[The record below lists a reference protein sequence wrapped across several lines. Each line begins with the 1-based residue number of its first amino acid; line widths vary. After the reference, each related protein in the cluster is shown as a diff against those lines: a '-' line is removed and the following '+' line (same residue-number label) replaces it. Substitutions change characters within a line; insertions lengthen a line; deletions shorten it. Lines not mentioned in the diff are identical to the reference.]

1 MRISQTLLTTE
12 KEAPQDAELISHKL
26 MLRAGLIRKQ
36 ASGIYSWL
44 PMGLKVIR
52 KIETI
57 IREEMSKVH
66 ANEIL
71 MPSIIPS
78 ELWNETGRWDKYGS
92 ELLKVQDRNEREFC
106 YGPTHEEVITDI
118 ARKEIRSYKQLP
130 LNLYQIQTKFRDEIR
145 PRFGVMRSREFIMK
159 DAYSFHETNQ
169 CLNHTYNIMYDAYC
183 NILNRIGL
191 DFRAVQADSGAIG
204 GNTSHEFQVLANAGE
219 DTIYYSDQSDYAAN
233 IELATYNIPAIT
245 LRALPTQELQKTIGP
260 HSIQQLADQSNI
272 SNKKVAKTIVIKDA
286 RNNYFS
292 LVLRADHDINMIKV
306 EKINQIISP
315 CTLAND
321 NEIYE
326 IFSTDKN
333 NIGPINSPIPIIVD
347 HSANI
352 MSDFMTGG
360 NEKNLYYCGVNWD
373 RDITLYS
380 SADIRNVTEGDES
393 PDGNGV
399 LKKLKGIEVGHIFQ
413 LGDNYSQK
421 MKAQILNQQGKS
433 QPILM
438 GCYGFG
444 VSRIVAATIEQSH
457 DSRGI
462 IWPKSIAPY
471 QVIISPINM
480 HKSATVKSA
489 AEKLYQLLISSN
501 IETMFD
507 DRKERP
513 GAMFADAD
521 LIGIP
526 HRIIISER
534 GLKSDKSPSG
544 IIEYKSRISP
554 ESLEIPMSDIIDYI
568 KNS

>member
-1 MRISQTLLTTE
+1 MRISQTVLATE

-52 KIETI
+52 KIEAI

-66 ANEIL
+66 SNEIL

-78 ELWNETGRWDKYGS
+78 ELWNETGRWNIYGS
-92 ELLKVQDRNEREFC
+92 ELLKVQDRHKRDFC

-169 CLNHTYNIMYDAYC
+169 CLNHTYGIMYNAYC

-191 DFRAVQADSGAIG
+191 NFRAVQADSGAIG
-204 GNTSHEFQVLANAGE
+204 GNKSHEFQVLANAGE

-233 IELATYNIPAIT
+233 IELATYKRPNLD
-245 LRALPTQELQKTIGP
+245 LRTPPTQELQQVTSIDSLDPASNQSTI
-260 HSIQQLADQSNI
+260 L
-272 SNKKVAKTIVIKDA
+272 KKNVIKTIVIKDA
-286 RNNYFS
+286 KNNYFS
-292 LVLRADHDINMIKV
+292 LAIRADHEINMIKL
-306 EKINQIISP
+306 EKISQITPP
-315 CTLAND
+315 CKFAND
-321 NEIYE
+321 DEIDQ
-326 IFSTDKN
+326 IFATNKD
-333 NIGPINSPIPIIVD
+333 NIGLINSPIPIIVD
-347 HSANI
+347 YSAQV
-352 MSDFMTGG
+352 MSDFITEG
-360 NEKNLYYCGVNWD
+360 NKDKTYYSGVNWD
-373 RDITLYS
+373 RDIITYL

-393 PDGNGV
+393 PDGRGV
-399 LKKLKGIEVGHIFQ
+399 LKKVKGIEVGHIFQ

-444 VSRIVAATIEQSH
+444 VSRVVAAIIEQSH

-462 IWPKSIAPY
+462 IWPKAISPY

-480 HKSATVKSA
+480 HKSTIVKTA
-489 AEKLYQLLISSN
+489 AENLYKSLISLN
-501 IETMFD
+501 IETLLD

-534 GLKSDKSPSG
+534 GLKLDG
-544 IIEYKSRISP
+544 VAGGVIEYKSRTSP
-554 ESLEIPMSDIIDYI
+554 ESLTIPISDIIDYI
-568 KNS
+568 KHS